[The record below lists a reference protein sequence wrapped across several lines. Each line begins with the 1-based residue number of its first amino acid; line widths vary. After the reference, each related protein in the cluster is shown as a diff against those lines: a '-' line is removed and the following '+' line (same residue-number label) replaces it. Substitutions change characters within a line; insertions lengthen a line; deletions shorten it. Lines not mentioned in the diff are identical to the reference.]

1 MKKRFSF
8 LEWFVWICLTF
19 YITYLFS
26 VIDVKDICNDARGFV
41 IAWTLIFTAF
51 YFLNKL
57 IKKDWQF
64 VSLAVVL
71 GMAFEYFIIQ
81 PIRPDRDVTSILMWV
96 VMVIAYIA
104 MFYIPRI
111 LLRKIFREKRREKIT

>member
-1 MKKRFSF
+1 MKRMKKQFSF
-8 LEWFVWICLTF
+8 LEWFVWICITF

-26 VIDVKDICNDARGFV
+26 VVDVKDVCNDARGFV

-51 YFLNKL
+51 YFANKI
-57 IKKDWQF
+57 IKKDWHF

-81 PIRPDRDVTSILMWV
+81 PLRPDRDPASVLMWIF
-96 VMVIAYIA
+96 MILAYVC
-104 MFYIPRI
+104 MFYIPRV
-111 LLRKIFREKRREKIT
+111 LLRKTFKRKS